1 MAPPSLKTAAGAS
14 EPTEDS
20 TRRAKRKSK
29 LERRA
34 RRAKGSDGGP
44 VASGSST
51 PQSAAAPDGELH
63 IFGASLSQTSSG
75 NPKKAPAERTFAEGD
90 DFIAFAPSDPEEEDG
105 AATAGSKK
113 QDKKGKGK
121 DMRGDDEP
129 LDELIIT
136 KIDPGMTSEAK
147 EKSSRAARRERNRE
161 NEANGDER
169 YDRRSERESG
179 RKRKYD
185 EYDDGYANKK
195 ERVDAASRKSP
206 WVNALELD
214 KCRNV
219 AEMCVLSWIIVV
231 WFVLIIIQ
239 DAQRSRIVR

>member
-1 MAPPSLKTAAGAS
+1 MAPPSPKTTAGAS
-14 EPTEDS
+14 ESTEES
-20 TRRAKRKSK
+20 KRRAKRKSK

-44 VASGSST
+44 VASDSST

-63 IFGASLSQTSSG
+63 ILGASSSQTGSG
-75 NPKKAPAERTFAEGD
+75 KPKTAPAERTFAEGD
-90 DFIAFAPSDPEEEDG
+90 DFIAFAPSDSEEDDG
-105 AATAGSKK
+105 AATVRSKK
-113 QDKKGKGK
+113 ADRKGKGK
-121 DMRGDDEP
+121 DMGGDEEL
-129 LDELIIT
+129 LDELIVT
-136 KIDPGMTSEAK
+136 KIEPGMAPEAK
-147 EKSSRAARRERNRE
+147 GKSSRAARRERNRE
-161 NEANGDER
+161 NEVNGEEQ

-219 AEMCVLSWIIVV
+219 AEMCVLPRMITDL
-231 WFVLIIIQ
+231 LIFIKI
-239 DAQRSRIVR
+239 